1 VELEPEK
8 SHQLGFI
15 AQDLY
20 HIVPEVVEKPKD
32 EKTDLY
38 RVNYSALVPVLVN
51 AVQELKHHLQDE
63 TVAEQQAK
71 ITKQESK
78 IASLEAEVASL
89 KQSNAKLAAMA
100 SKIETLEKVINNIQV
115 KESGKEGAF
124 ANK

>member
-1 VELEPEK
+1 
-8 SHQLGFI
+8 
-15 AQDLY
+15 
-20 HIVPEVVEKPKD
+20 VVEKPKD

-38 RVNYSALVPVLVN
+38 RLNYSGLVPVLVN
-51 AVQELKHHLQDE
+51 AVQELKHLQDE

>member
-20 HIVPEVVEKPKD
+20 HVVPEVVEKPKD
-32 EKTDLY
+32 EKTGLY
-38 RVNYSALVPVLVN
+38 RLNYSGLVPVLVN
-51 AVQELKHHLQDE
+51 AVQELKHLHDE